1 MGTREPEA
9 TSDAPVD
16 QGRLSR
22 DARAFGI
29 EVANAVQAEL
39 EGEASEGRL
48 QAIREVF
55 MQAAD
60 HIEKRYG
67 LIAGTKWMEQ
77 ANQAMRQRMA
87 DLSDAPGDP

>member
-1 MGTREPEA
+1 MP
-9 TSDAPVD
+9 
-16 QGRLSR
+16 LH
-22 DARAFGI
+22 FGI

-39 EGEASEGRL
+39 AGEASEERL

-60 HIEKRYG
+60 HIEKRFG
-67 LIAGTKWMEQ
+67 LITGTKWMEQ

-87 DLSDAPGDP
+87 DLSNASGNPLTPGQPQEAKTP